1 MPPGP
6 RLALAVATSSSL
18 YAAGVLFPPFLTL
31 VALVAPLPGLLL
43 AVRAPRAEFLWLAL
57 SVLAISIALGTPAVL
72 GFVLSL
78 GLPPVILGPALRRGW
93 SFERTVIAGTAAW
106 CAGVLTLSIVA
117 YGDFAT
123 LLAAVR
129 EHLHEAVEATIA
141 ASAASG
147 ASEGIAALAEQ
158 RDEVISGVIQ
168 ILPALVALGGAF
180 VMLVN
185 LGLLRRWTGATAET
199 DLRFWKA
206 PDSLIWA
213 LIATG
218 FLMFAPLPLAA
229 VLARNVFI
237 VLLGC
242 YLCQGLAIVSFYL
255 HRFRLP
261 FGIRIATYLLI
272 AIQQAVT
279 LVVLGLGIFDLWGDF
294 RRLRRNDAD
303 VSLESGNE

>member
-1 MPPGP
+1 MHPGP
-6 RLALAVATSSSL
+6 RLALAVAASSSL
-18 YAAGVLFPPFLTL
+18 YAAGVLFPPLLTL

-57 SVLAISIALGTPAVL
+57 SVLAISIALGLPAVL

-78 GLPPVILGPALRRGW
+78 GLPPVILGSALRRGW
-93 SFERTVIAGTAAW
+93 SFERTVVAGTAAW
-106 CAGVLTLSIVA
+106 CAGVLALSMVA
-117 YGDFAT
+117 YGDFPT

-129 EHLHEAVEATIA
+129 EQLHEAIEAAIA
-141 ASAASG
+141 ASTAGG
-147 ASEGIAALAEQ
+147 ATDGLSALAEQ
-158 RDEVISGVIQ
+158 REEVVGSVIE

-185 LGLLRRWTGATAET
+185 LGLLRRWTGATTET
-199 DLRFWKA
+199 DLRSWKA
-206 PDSLIWA
+206 PESLIWL

-218 FLMFAPLPLAA
+218 FFMFVPLAPVA
-229 VLARNVFI
+229 VLARNVFVI
-237 VLLGC
+237 LLGC

-261 FGIRIATYLLI
+261 FGIRIASYLLI
-272 AIQQAVT
+272 AVQQAVT

-294 RRLRRNDAD
+294 RRLRRSDAD